1 MEPEHDCC
9 GAADGRH
16 ERAGATVVTSVD
28 AAPIFEFAEHV
39 LDLLM
44 LAIEV
49 RIVRDGRFP
58 LPNILTVVENLM
70 EATTP
75 PMRKGRRT
83 ILAILKKLPASE
95 RALANPQEFAAAMVT
110 AIKTR
115 LADQLVDGIQYERDG
130 TRYEQRQFDDLAAFC
145 NLPSLR
151 GRTSCSNPRIDSA
164 PGRRDTRI
172 HSTADTYQSR
182 FGAHE

>member
-1 MEPEHDCC
+1 MESEHDCC
-9 GAADGRH
+9 GAADGQH
-16 ERAGATVVTSVD
+16 ERAGATVITSVD

-75 PMRKGRRT
+75 PVRKGRRT

-110 AIKTR
+110 AIK
-115 LADQLVDGIQYERDG
+115 
-130 TRYEQRQFDDLAAFC
+130 
-145 NLPSLR
+145 
-151 GRTSCSNPRIDSA
+151 
-164 PGRRDTRI
+164 PG
-172 HSTADTYQSR
+172 
-182 FGAHE
+182 